1 MQDKKPE
8 TSSITV
14 KQISYG
20 SAAYSLFALHYMW
33 CNYHVFIISCSIL
46 YTFSWYIIDLKV
58 IQKFPCFTT
67 NIFKI
72 CIPSVY
78 NFNRFFYPQL
88 YFHKHFHKPKLPV
101 KWYLTN
107 WMLWTMITWHRV
119 PCYTDRDPIQSPSH
133 ARQISSIMRQNDH
146 VKHTSYNC
154 LAIVWPQQSI
164 REMKFWQNI

>member
-1 MQDKKPE
+1 MDQLH
-8 TSSITV
+8 TLSSHYITCDA
-14 KQISYG
+14 ILMYL
-20 SAAYSLFALHYMW
+20 LF
-33 CNYHVFIISCSIL
+33 HVVYCIHLVDTLLIGLVF
-46 YTFSWYIIDLKV
+46 LKV

-78 NFNRFFYPQL
+78 NSNRFFYPQL
-88 YFHKHFHKPKLPV
+88 YFHKHFHKPNLPV

-119 PCYTDRDPIQSPSH
+119 PRYTDRDPIQSPSH
-133 ARQISSIMRQNDH
+133 ARQISFIMRQNDH

-164 REMKFWQNI
+164 HEMKFWQNI